1 MGQLTKG
8 PDGKISKQQYGEVG
22 NHRPGYGL
30 KITKKLNP
38 FAYLV
43 IGSIYTAAVV
53 FTTLNIAKPDRV
65 DRGFSYS
72 ETKIKE
78 EVLQEVKNYN
88 STNAKIRVD
97 NQMTNQLE
105 RFRDEMIAEVN
116 RMNIKYIEML
126 ENSESMKTKTIRDLA
141 DREPASVKIQKGKP
155 IIYSKAN
162 LNVLKFVHRKEYK
175 RAKHDYKIKRQNF
188 MSKLDLT
195 KISDQEK
202 LKDFEDEMDISLY
215 ELRQKHTAQR
225 EEFEKNRYI
234 VVQN

>member
-8 PDGKISKQQYGEVG
+8 PEGKISKQQYGEVG
-22 NHRPGYGL
+22 NHRPGYNL
-30 KITKKLNP
+30 QITKKLNP
-38 FAYLV
+38 FAYLI
-43 IGSIYTAAVV
+43 IGSLYTVAVV
-53 FTTLNIAKPDRV
+53 FTTLNFAKSERPE
-65 DRGFSYS
+65 RGFSYS
-72 ETKIKE
+72 EKKIKE
-78 EVLQEVKNYN
+78 EVLQEVRKFKA
-88 STNAKIRVD
+88 TNAKIRVD

-126 ENSESMKTKTIRDLA
+126 ENNETMKTKTIRDLA

-155 IIYSKAN
+155 IIYNKAN

-175 RAKHDYKIKRQNF
+175 RAKEEYKRKKHHFI
-188 MSKLDLT
+188 SSLDLS

-202 LKDFEDEMDISLY
+202 LKDFEDEMDITLY
-215 ELRQKHTAQR
+215 ELRQKQTAQR
-225 EEFEKNRYI
+225 DQFEKNRFI